1 MGNLIWN
8 IDSQHRRE
16 QTQGNLSSKA
26 TEKAL
31 ELEERIKYC
40 PSRSCDLQSGKL
52 CVLSNYSEKRSIQDC
67 MNLFFTFHYQI
78 SAYLFL

>member
-16 QTQGNLSSKA
+16 QTQSNLSSKA

-40 PSRSCDLQSGKL
+40 PSRSCDLQSGK
-52 CVLSNYSEKRSIQDC
+52 
-67 MNLFFTFHYQI
+67 
-78 SAYLFL
+78 